1 MLEIREPIRF
11 IGIDPFLDGAVR
23 NWTPSDRDEE
33 SLIKFLSAVPPAV
46 YLTGNFMSRHNLRP
60 GDTLTVLT
68 AGFEKKL
75 QVLGTLPSSAEIG
88 QGDNLAVL
96 DISAAQDVF
105 GRAGHLDRIDI
116 VLSGDSPEFG
126 KDIARGPETD

>member
-1 MLEIREPIRF
+1 MVEIQEPIRF

-68 AGFEKKL
+68 AGFEKKIA
-75 QVLGTLPSSAEIG
+75 SAWNISPARLKSVKEI
-88 QGDNLAVL
+88 
-96 DISAAQDVF
+96 IW
-105 GRAGHLDRIDI
+105 
-116 VLSGDSPEFG
+116 P
-126 KDIARGPETD
+126 